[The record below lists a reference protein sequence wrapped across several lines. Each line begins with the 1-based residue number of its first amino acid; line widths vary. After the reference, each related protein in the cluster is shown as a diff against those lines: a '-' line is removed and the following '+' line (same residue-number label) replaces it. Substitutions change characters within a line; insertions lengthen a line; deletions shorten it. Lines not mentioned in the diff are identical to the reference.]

1 MKRLA
6 CTGPTENCYSISI
19 YWRFLLW
26 DLGPQSSFLQNV
38 LTIVISFSTSLF
50 FLSETSSNILPQEGD
65 VSDRVAGYLSPFY
78 HYQPPLPQFGNMA
91 AGGWPPNYPHRPMM
105 PFGVGYPSGKFF
117 TLETLSNNTLV
128 KICIKLIEFLVLN
141 VSVD

>member
-1 MKRLA
+1 MYWSDRKLLFYFYLLA
-6 CTGPTENCYSISI
+6 VSFVGF
-19 YWRFLLW
+19 R
-26 DLGPQSSFLQNV
+26 SS
-38 LTIVISFSTSLF
+38 VIFSSKCFDYCNQFSTSLF
-50 FLSETSSNILPQEGD
+50 FFSETSSNILPQEGD